1 MRSETAA
8 SCQSEAMPALL
19 VRFLLLALVLGAN
32 RVRSANA
39 SPLTREIEGLP
50 WTKKVRLVWALSR
63 DKRVPELTRMIVL
76 APALYLISPIDI
88 MPDFIP
94 VLGRID
100 DAAIFGLAMEL
111 LVRFA
116 PQTVVEEQLARLR

>member
-1 MRSETAA
+1 MAA
-8 SCQSEAMPALL
+8 
-19 VRFLLLALVLGAN
+19 VLGAN
-32 RVRSANA
+32 KVRSATA
-39 SPLTREIEGLP
+39 SPLTREIEGLS

-63 DKRVPELTRMIVL
+63 DKRVPEWTRLIVL
-76 APALYLISPIDI
+76 APALYLVSPIDI

-100 DAAIFGLAMEL
+100 DAAIFGLAIDL

-116 PQTVVEEQLARLR
+116 PRSVVEEQLARLR